1 MDDLARL
8 IQHTMR
14 RRHLTAQAVAEQT
27 GIRTP
32 RVKAFAEDGANGPI
46 HPTDDELRELARTL
60 SLPLSAVLG
69 IAHPAVKSKAASE
82 ARRLRQHA
90 GGRRTP
96 ARRSH

>member
-1 MDDLARL
+1 MDNLARL
-8 IQHTMR
+8 IQQTMR
-14 RRHLTAQAVAEQT
+14 RRHLTAQAIAEQT

-46 HPTDDELRELARTL
+46 HPTDDELRELARSL
-60 SLPLSAVLG
+60 ALPLSAVLG
-69 IAHPAVKSKAASE
+69 VAHPSVKAKAASE

-96 ARRSH
+96 VHGSH

>member
-1 MDDLARL
+1 MDKLAQL
-8 IQHTMR
+8 LQQSMR

-46 HPTDDELRELARTL
+46 QPTDDELRELARTL

-69 IAHPAVKSKAASE
+69 IAHPSVKSKAAS
-82 ARRLRQHA
+82 ATWRLRQHA
-90 GGRRTP
+90 GGRKKPTH
-96 ARRSH
+96 RSH